1 MRVHGNDLYKDIK
14 NMFDLLKGMILNR
27 GYLSKFRAT
36 ERFLNLT
43 KLKQSP
49 VLTLFFGNWISQ
61 KGYEIIFLLYI
72 DNEKFVE
79 IIPILKTSKM
89 LAYYLSFVTC
99 RQTGRQTGSK
109 IDRQTDRQIETE
121 TKRHIKRRTEKQRDK
136 RTDRKTNRL
145 IHRQRGSGKRR
156 RGKKLKRI
164 TETQ

>member
-1 MRVHGNDLYKDIK
+1 
-14 NMFDLLKGMILNR
+14 MFDLLKGKISNR

-36 ERFLNLT
+36 ERFLILT
-43 KLKQSP
+43 KLQKPP
-49 VLTLFFGNWISQ
+49 VFTLFFGNWISQ

-109 IDRQTDRQIETE
+109 IDRQTDRQADRDRDKETYKETDRETE
-121 TKRHIKRRTEKQRDK
+121 R
-136 RTDRKTNRL
+136 
-145 IHRQRGSGKRR
+145 
-156 RGKKLKRI
+156 
-164 TETQ
+164 